1 MCERCEEA
9 KKRLTPEQCQELDE
23 LNENVGRL
31 RQRID
36 ELRGDPSNE
45 EMQRRFMVVNERLD
59 LALTA
64 FVKDQLQQGTFG
76 PEGQYRAALFCPVLM
91 LHACRLAL
99 MAGFDI
105 EDTIQM
111 FGSELQ
117 AALAQQ
123 SGEMMQK
130 LQLMRIPR
138 GDGMVH

>member
-1 MCERCEEA
+1 
-9 KKRLTPEQCQELDE
+9 
-23 LNENVGRL
+23 
-31 RQRID
+31 
-36 ELRGDPSNE
+36 
-45 EMQRRFMVVNERLD
+45 
-59 LALTA
+59 
-64 FVKDQLQQGTFG
+64 
-76 PEGQYRAALFCPVLM
+76 
-91 LHACRLAL
+91 LHACRLCL

-105 EDTIQM
+105 EDTVQM

>member
-23 LNENVGRL
+23 LNENLGRL

-45 EMQRRFMVVNERLD
+45 EMQRRFALIRERLD
-59 LALTA
+59 LVLTQ
-64 FVKDQLQQGTFG
+64 FVKDEVNKGTFG
-76 PEGQYRAALFCPVLM
+76 IEGQYRGALFCPVLM
-91 LHACRLAL
+91 LHACRLCL

-105 EDTIQM
+105 EDTVQM